1 MSSDTLHHVLGR
13 RVVTSATAAT
23 IGKVKGFVFD
33 RGART
38 IAAIHIDGHGRH
50 ATLLPWSAVDAFGV
64 DAVMAVGRTDGG
76 DDTATDDE
84 RSAPLAML
92 GSRILSV
99 AGRELGTVN
108 DVEFDTTTGGV
119 IRVLAGSGHIEASR
133 LRSLGTYA
141 LVVDDEA

>member
-64 DAVMAVGRTDGG
+64 DAVMAAEPPDSG
-76 DDTATDDE
+76 DHTAGDE
-84 RSAPLAML
+84 RAAPLAML
-92 GSRILSV
+92 GSRILS
-99 AGRELGTVN
+99 ATGRELGTVN
-108 DVEFDTTTGGV
+108 DVEFDTATGAV
-119 IRVLAGSGHIEASR
+119 VRVLAGSGHIEASR
-133 LRSLGTYA
+133 LRSLGSYA